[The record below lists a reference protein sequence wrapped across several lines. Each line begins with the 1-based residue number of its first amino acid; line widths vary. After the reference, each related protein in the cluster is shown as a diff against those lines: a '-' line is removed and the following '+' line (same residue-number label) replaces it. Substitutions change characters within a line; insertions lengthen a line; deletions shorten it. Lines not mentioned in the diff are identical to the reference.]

1 MAKLLNTV
9 SVLGVNYAVYQDKDL
24 ASCDGYC
31 QRYNHEIH
39 IRKAKR
45 MLDGKEST
53 QEEKEARYR
62 EVMRHELIHAFFN
75 VAGLEKYGYD
85 ETLVN
90 FLSAVYPHMTRV
102 FEEMGCDKE

>member
-9 SVLGVNYAVYQDKDL
+9 SVLGVKYDVYQDKNIAD
-24 ASCDGYC
+24 CDGYC
-31 QRYNHEIH
+31 KRYKQEIH
-39 IRKAKR
+39 IRKSKR

-53 QEEKEARYR
+53 QEEKESRYR
-62 EVMRHELIHAFFN
+62 EVMRHELLHAIFN
-75 VAGLEKYGYD
+75 SAGLDKYGYD

-90 FLSAVYPHMTRV
+90 FLASVYPQMTRI